1 MLLCRKFLIAATL
14 VVAISVLGAVPAR
27 AQANASPAPMK
38 PSADFQPPSDDEI
51 AMLRKDIRSKKKQL
65 IAANMKF
72 TDPEAQK
79 FWPVYDAYTA
89 DLVKINDTKYALIQQ
104 YLQTYTTMSDSEADS
119 FVKRWIGVDESVAQ
133 LRLQYIPK
141 FRSVLSAKNTVLFF
155 QLERRIQMMVD
166 MQLSSQIPLVEP

>member
-1 MLLCRKFLIAATL
+1 
-14 VVAISVLGAVPAR
+14 
-27 AQANASPAPMK
+27 
-38 PSADFQPPSDDEI
+38 
-51 AMLRKDIRSKKKQL
+51 MLRKDIRSKKKQL

-141 FRSVLSAKNTVLFF
+141 FRSVLSAKNTALFF